1 MKLGPTLLTL
11 PALITLSLP
20 LTLSVEAIEL
30 QPALKSTLKATV
42 STEPSPCAIAT
53 TTVASTADAL
63 FAVQRGGDSENRE
76 ARMATDLGG
85 LRNALFPIKS
95 EELQKFLLL
104 GSIKFFVILALVLTR
119 DNKDAMVVTQCGA
132 EAIAVLK
139 IYGVLPAATLF
150 IGMVSVLD
158 YACLS
163 CTLL

>member
-1 MKLGPTLLTL
+1 MKLGPKLLTL

-42 STEPSPCAIAT
+42 STEPSPHRAT

-63 FAVQRGGDSENRE
+63 FAVERGGDSENRE